1 MLNPEVIVG
10 DLDFSG
16 NMTIRETIYLAIKQA
31 ILDGKLSVGQRIV
44 EKTFAEA
51 FRVSRTPVREAL
63 RRLESEGHV
72 EYIPRTGVV
81 VTGISKAD
89 VIEVYKIR
97 KALESLV
104 IEQVI
109 ENFTSKDIENLRM
122 KIDESRVLAKG
133 NNTTILVSKYQS
145 FNDMLMEIAALP
157 RLKVVLSQITEYVL
171 RFRRISASKQF
182 RRIQAI
188 EEHELILDAIVQKDL
203 GRAVGLNN
211 THLDGALT
219 IILNELFNEEE

>member
-16 NMTIRETIYLAIKQA
+16 NLTIRETIYLAIKQA
-31 ILDGKLSVGQRIV
+31 ILDGKLSVGERIV

-72 EYIPRTGVV
+72 QYIPRTGVV

-97 KALESLV
+97 KALEALV

-109 ENFTSKDIENLRM
+109 ENFTDQDVENLKI
-122 KIDESRVLAKG
+122 KIDESRVLAQG
-133 NNTTILVSKYQS
+133 DNTSILVTKYQS
-145 FNDMLMEIAALP
+145 FNDMLMDIAALP
-157 RLKVVLSQITEYVL
+157 RLRVVLSQITEYVL
-171 RFRRISASKQF
+171 RFRRISASKQS
-182 RRIQAI
+182 RRDQAI
-188 EEHELILDAIVQKDL
+188 EEHEQILEAIVQRDL
-203 GRAVGLNN
+203 QRAVSLNN
-211 THLDGALT
+211 THLDGALA
-219 IILNELFNEEE
+219 IILNELFSDDE